1 MVAGVAAAAGGP
13 KWFTTYGLVRYI
25 VDDLLDD
32 DQSRFYIGSSV
43 GSWQMA
49 AACTSDPGRAL
60 ERLRK
65 AYAEYIYTE
74 DPGPGEISDA
84 CADIIK
90 QMVSDQTD
98 NILINKSKSLYVTT
112 SRGRGL
118 CNSEQKA
125 KLLPGLAL
133 AALSHTVKRSWLQGS
148 MSRTIFSND
157 DSLPYHKDKD
167 ALRTTLQALNTAN
180 LIDSMRASGAI
191 PLLMKGITI
200 AGQDG
205 LYWDGGIIDYH
216 MGYPY
221 DRIDGKIV
229 LLPHFMHDVLAG
241 WFDKHLPVFGRAKQE
256 FMSDVVVIYPSDD
269 YISSLPRQQI
279 STMDDFEYFGQ
290 DQQGRIEYWD
300 TISSQSLELGAEFRE
315 RIETD
320 TLRDIMQ
327 PY

>member
-43 GSWQMA
+43 GSWH
-49 AACTSDPGRAL
+49 PGRAL

-98 NILINKSKSLYVTT
+98 YILNNKSKSLYVTT

-133 AALSHTVKRSWLQGS
+133 AALSHTVTRLYES
-148 MSRTIFSND
+148 
-157 DSLPYHKDKD
+157 YHI
-167 ALRTTLQALNTAN
+167 L
-180 LIDSMRASGAI
+180 
-191 PLLMKGITI
+191 
-200 AGQDG
+200 
-205 LYWDGGIIDYH
+205 
-216 MGYPY
+216 
-221 DRIDGKIV
+221 
-229 LLPHFMHDVLAG
+229 
-241 WFDKHLPVFGRAKQE
+241 
-256 FMSDVVVIYPSDD
+256 
-269 YISSLPRQQI
+269 
-279 STMDDFEYFGQ
+279 
-290 DQQGRIEYWD
+290 
-300 TISSQSLELGAEFRE
+300 
-315 RIETD
+315 
-320 TLRDIMQ
+320 
-327 PY
+327 